1 MNRPHQ
7 KVIVAATSQACCR
20 WCFLFLKIQPRTKP
34 CLPCFQ
40 WRPWILIEPLK
51 PWNLQHPWIQIS
63 NPSKTPMTRATPQ
76 LSLCSVS
83 HHSQA
88 VHWMEIG
95 LVLLWLF
102 FTYSQGVENA
112 VADVTEWACCLLFC
126 SEIPK
131 KCQATY
137 AWKDAVLALNK
148 INIRKEFWTKR
159 SFNCGLL
166 WRKSNLFEKGSSW
179 KLFWS
184 HC

>member
-1 MNRPHQ
+1 
-7 KVIVAATSQACCR
+7 
-20 WCFLFLKIQPRTKP
+20 
-34 CLPCFQ
+34 
-40 WRPWILIEPLK
+40 
-51 PWNLQHPWIQIS
+51 
-63 NPSKTPMTRATPQ
+63 MTRATPQ

-137 AWKDAVLALNK
+137 SWKDAVLALNK

-166 WRKSNLFEKGSSW
+166 WRKRNLFEKG
-179 KLFWS
+179 LFITVQLILLSLNFVVWYTIMVIKS
-184 HC
+184 LLT

>member
-1 MNRPHQ
+1 
-7 KVIVAATSQACCR
+7 
-20 WCFLFLKIQPRTKP
+20 
-34 CLPCFQ
+34 
-40 WRPWILIEPLK
+40 
-51 PWNLQHPWIQIS
+51 
-63 NPSKTPMTRATPQ
+63 MTRATPQ

-166 WRKSNLFEKGSSW
+166 WRKILIRKRIVYHCSINLAFHKLYMYIEKGKQINQKYTSNICKYISTFVILNTDQTLNW
-179 KLFWS
+179 LEID
-184 HC
+184 